1 MKLTLLGTGT
11 PIIDP
16 SRRGPSQVI
25 ETGSDLILVDCGSGA
40 AHRLLEAGYGR
51 PRLSRI
57 ALTHLHSDHV
67 TGLPDLLWAG
77 WVLRWWERPPVVS
90 GPPGTRALVEGLL
103 SAFGYDIRVRRQG
116 EKLSLEA
123 LSPEVEEI
131 DDAWSREGPDWRL
144 TAFRVDHEPVDEA
157 FGFRIDEES
166 VSIVISGDTRPS
178 ENLERCATDTDLLVH
193 EVYWARGSR
202 EERSRMSDPEAI
214 ARRLVVE
221 GYHTSSEEVGKVAAN
236 ANARHLVLT
245 HLLFRGGGPAD
256 LETDARAAFGGRL
269 TVGSDLQSFEV

>member
-1 MKLTLLGTGT
+1 
-11 PIIDP
+11 
-16 SRRGPSQVI
+16 
-25 ETGSDLILVDCGSGA
+25 
-40 AHRLLEAGYGR
+40 
-51 PRLSRI
+51 
-57 ALTHLHSDHV
+57 
-67 TGLPDLLWAG
+67 
-77 WVLRWWERPPVVS
+77 
-90 GPPGTRALVEGLL
+90 
-103 SAFGYDIRVRRQG
+103 
-116 EKLSLEA
+116 
-123 LSPEVEEI
+123 
-131 DDAWSREGPDWRL
+131 L

-202 EERSRMSDPEAI
+202 EERSRMSDPEAL